1 MHGEVRMAS
10 PIRYVTIDVR
20 LTGPGIAP
28 ALDEASLPPGQ
39 SLSLGNGASASR
51 AMLLSEAP
59 LEILSVVADVTAI
72 VASVATLAHWL
83 YALLHRK
90 DVIVERIGRTTIER
104 ITEDEI
110 VRVIREEIERKV
122 ERP

>member
-1 MHGEVRMAS
+1 MAG

-20 LTGPGIAP
+20 LTGPGLST
-28 ALDEASLPPGQ
+28 ALDEVSLPPGE
-39 SLSLGNGASASR
+39 SLSLGDGASASR
-51 AMLLSEAP
+51 AILLSEAP

-83 YALLHRK
+83 NKLLHRK
-90 DVIVERIGRTTIER
+90 GVVVERIGRTITES

-110 VRVIREEIERKV
+110 VRVLHEEIERKV